1 MVVLRWWGAGGER
14 WSGEEKKIAVCV
26 LHSMDG
32 RMGGLEGV
40 LLLLLLF
47 LLTCLVFHIFFLPL
61 FCFDLL
67 VVDWFA
73 GWLKRKEECHCIL
86 YD

>member
-40 LLLLLLF
+40 FTFTLTFSSYLFGISHFLSSTF
-47 LLTCLVFHIFFLPL
+47 LL
-61 FCFDLL
+61 
-67 VVDWFA
+67 
-73 GWLKRKEECHCIL
+73 
-86 YD
+86 